1 MQVVLHSLFPRLP
14 SLLLF
19 LTMALSTEQVAL
31 LRTVGAAVSIYFNV
45 KYVFGA
51 AVPESYRRL
60 FIIAVLIAAIIG
72 VRAAK

>member
-1 MQVVLHSLFPRLP
+1 
-14 SLLLF
+14 
-19 LTMALSTEQVAL
+19 MALSTEQVAL